1 MLKAINIKW
10 DTDGDKEVLAR
21 LPKEMIIPDYLEREY
36 DPNDPYA
43 EEISDWLSDEIGFCH
58 EGFEIITIYV
68 EKEFPKLEECD
79 KATELCLAS
88 IGRAGKLVELMIES
102 NEPDNELEP
111 EYQEPTYI
119 VYITINGET
128 IDRLVHPYD
137 FENMDAREIIHI
149 LTDIFL
155 RIGESKDLE
164 SVKSV

>member
-79 KATELCLAS
+79 KETELCKVNTVTRE
-88 IGRAGKLVELMIES
+88 IFDIEKVDT
-102 NEPDNELEP
+102 PTDDDGNELEILDR
-111 EYQEPTYI
+111 EYVTVDGVEYCA
-119 VYITINGET
+119 GSASSET
-128 IDRLVHPYD
+128 EGWNPD
-137 FENMDAREIIHI
+137 
-149 LTDIFL
+149 
-155 RIGESKDLE
+155 KDYWY
-164 SVKSV
+164 K